1 VRRLLLVA
9 CVGCSDPAAKPDAGV
24 SDAQVSVL
32 SITPGAFDF
41 GDHELGTDP
50 LPPPLAISIKNIGG
64 QPLDLTSIA
73 LAGPD
78 AADYTIPTNGC
89 GASLAPD
96 EACELSLVFDPHGAN
111 LRSAQLDVT
120 TPSETVSV
128 TLRGTGIVQGLKL
141 LFDPPATTFGDL
153 PAGTTSETATISVL
167 NEAVAASFTASVVD
181 RDAASFHIV
190 STTCNGA
197 IPLHGTCEVVVS
209 MTAGSAGQYIGTLKL
224 SAGAAGS
231 WGTGLTATS
240 TTPITMSPF
249 SGTFG
254 GMLVGQPEPAA
265 LRSFTVK
272 NTSSATTGTLT
283 PTLSGAGAS
292 AYTIESNDCTTL
304 APAATCTVG
313 VRLTATTRGTKLAD
327 LVVTDAASSVEARS
341 SLFGSGYTVLIPTPT
356 PFTATT
362 VGQTTQKTLTIV
374 NASDRDTGNVTV
386 GLTGADYAI
395 VNTSTCATG
404 IPAHES
410 CTVVVSFSPSTTG
423 QRTATV
429 QASASPCGRD
439 SVTLT
444 GTGQ

>member
-73 LAGPD
+73 LGGPD
-78 AADYTIPTNGC
+78 AADYVIPTNGC
-89 GASLAPD
+89 GASLGPD
-96 EACELSLVFDPHGAN
+96 EACELDVVFDPHGAN
-111 LRSAQLDVT
+111 LRAAQLDVT
-120 TPSETVSV
+120 TPLEIVSV
-128 TLRGTGIVQGLKL
+128 PLRGTGFVEGLKV

-153 PAGTTSETATISVL
+153 AAGTTSANATISVL
-167 NEAVAASFTASVVD
+167 NEAVAATFTTSIVD
-181 RDAASFHIV
+181 RDASSFHVV
-190 STTCNGA
+190 STTCNAA

-209 MTAGSAGQYIGTLKL
+209 MTAAWAGQYIGTLKL
-224 SAGAAGS
+224 SAGSAGT
-231 WGTGLTATS
+231 WGTGLTPTS
-240 TTPITMSPF
+240 TNPITMAPF
-249 SGTFG
+249 SDTYG
-254 GMLVGQPEPAA
+254 GRPRGHAEPGA
-265 LRSFTVK
+265 LREFTVK

-304 APAATCTVG
+304 AANATCTID

-327 LVVTDAASSVEARS
+327 LVVTDGASNIEARS
-341 SLFGSGYTVLIPTPT
+341 ALFGSGYTVLISTP
-356 PFTATT
+356 PQFTATT
-362 VGQTTQKTLTIV
+362 VGQTTQKTFTLL
-374 NASDRDTGNVTV
+374 NASDRDTGNLTIDI
-386 GLTGADYAI
+386 TGADYAI

-404 IPAHES
+404 IAAHS
-410 CTVVVSFSPSTTG
+410 MCTVQVAFSPSATG
-423 QRTATV
+423 TRTATL
-429 QASASPCGRD
+429 QASASPGGSD